1 MSVLASNNLSYLGW
15 AFLLVLA
22 AFGMSLS
29 AQASQASQA
38 NAEMIASCHELVLD
52 YATYRDQESAEQFA
66 ALFTADGS
74 LSVMDQTFVGHNAI
88 AARLANKDGPTLRHM
103 MTNIRIKP
111 VDATSATGVSYA
123 LIYGGAKSTGPS
135 MVANFTAM
143 GEYFDEHRYSEEGCR
158 FTQRKFVATFLPSPA
173 HAPTTPAQ
181 TSHAAK

>member
-1 MSVLASNNLSYLGW
+1 MSALAYDNLSFLGW

-29 AQASQASQA
+29 AQASQA
-38 NAEMIASCHELVLD
+38 NAKMIASCHELVLD
-52 YATYRDQESAEQFA
+52 YATYRDQEDAEKFA
-66 ALFTADGS
+66 GLFTSDGS
-74 LSVMDQTFVGHNAI
+74 LSVMDQTFVGHKAI

-143 GEYFDEHRYSEEGCR
+143 GEYFDEYQYSEEGCR
-158 FTQRKFVATFLPSPA
+158 FTQRKFVATFLPGSSGV
-173 HAPTTPAQ
+173 PAQ
-181 TSHAAK
+181 TTNTAK

>member
-1 MSVLASNNLSYLGW
+1 MSALVPDNLLSLGW
-15 AFLLVLA
+15 VFLLALA
-22 AFGMSLS
+22 GFGMPLF
-29 AQASQASQA
+29 SQASHP

-52 YATYRDQESAEQFA
+52 YATYRDQEDAEKFA
-66 ALFTADGS
+66 GLFTSDGS
-74 LSVMDQTFVGHNAI
+74 LSVMDQTFVGHKAI

-143 GEYFDEHRYSEEGCR
+143 GEYFDEYQYSEEGCR
-158 FTQRKFVATFLPSPA
+158 FTQRKFVATFLPGSSGV
-173 HAPTTPAQ
+173 PAQ
-181 TSHAAK
+181 TTNTAK